1 MKRFR
6 KVSLSEA
13 VGAPKS
19 RRSVAK
25 GSSTPVKPAE
35 AATRRKPA
43 AKGALAV
50 RHPIPFKTRVGDD
63 TLAVRHPGRP
73 KARATGTTL
82 AVRHPG
88 RPKSRATGATLA
100 VRHPG
105 RTKKRV

>member
-1 MKRFR
+1 MKKFK
-6 KVSLSEA
+6 KVSLGEA

-19 RRSVAK
+19 RRSVAR
-25 GSSTPVKPAE
+25 GRSKPLEPAK

-43 AKGALAV
+43 AKGSLAV
-50 RHPIPFKTRVGDD
+50 RHPIPFKTRAGDD
-63 TLAVRHPGRP
+63 TLAVRHPGGP
-73 KARATGTTL
+73 KARAVGATL

-88 RPKSRATGATLA
+88 RPKSRATGTTLA